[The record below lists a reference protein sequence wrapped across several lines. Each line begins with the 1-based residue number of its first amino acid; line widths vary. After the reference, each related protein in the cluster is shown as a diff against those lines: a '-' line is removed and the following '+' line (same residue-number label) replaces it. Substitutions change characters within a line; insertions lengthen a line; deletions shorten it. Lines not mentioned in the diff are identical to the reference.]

1 MAESRFDRRN
11 HRHEN
16 IQTGGRKE
24 EDPSPEKEGGE
35 IKRIYM
41 REERLFIRESSYED
55 CEKFAIWET
64 DPYVSTFFTIDDNR
78 DREEIIREFSERQRD
93 DTKRQF
99 TICLKETG
107 EAIGRIYVS
116 DINHHYDS
124 LDVTRIY
131 IAGRENRGKGYGE
144 EALLLILR
152 WAFEEMKAERV
163 TLDHFE
169 DNVIAASLYDKL
181 GFAREGVMRHS
192 GKKNGRYIDMCLRS
206 MLREEYFEGQSRIL
220 GDI

>member
-64 DPYVSTFFTIDDNR
+64 DPYVSTFFTIDDGR

-99 TICLKETG
+99 TICLKET
-107 EAIGRIYVS
+107 
-116 DINHHYDS
+116 
-124 LDVTRIY
+124 
-131 IAGRENRGKGYGE
+131 
-144 EALLLILR
+144 
-152 WAFEEMKAERV
+152 
-163 TLDHFE
+163 
-169 DNVIAASLYDKL
+169 
-181 GFAREGVMRHS
+181 
-192 GKKNGRYIDMCLRS
+192 
-206 MLREEYFEGQSRIL
+206 
-220 GDI
+220 

>member
-1 MAESRFDRRN
+1 M
-11 HRHEN
+11 
-16 IQTGGRKE
+16 
-24 EDPSPEKEGGE
+24 
-35 IKRIYM
+35 
-41 REERLFIRESSYED
+41 
-55 CEKFAIWET
+55 
-64 DPYVSTFFTIDDNR
+64 
-78 DREEIIREFSERQRD
+78 
-93 DTKRQF
+93 
-99 TICLKETG
+99 
-107 EAIGRIYVS
+107 
-116 DINHHYDS
+116 
-124 LDVTRIY
+124 TRIY

>member
-64 DPYVSTFFTIDDNR
+64 DPYVSTFFTIDDGR

-99 TICLKETG
+99 TIALKRPEKL
-107 EAIGRIYVS
+107 S
-116 DINHHYDS
+116 
-124 LDVTRIY
+124 
-131 IAGRENRGKGYGE
+131 
-144 EALLLILR
+144 
-152 WAFEEMKAERV
+152 AE
-163 TLDHFE
+163 
-169 DNVIAASLYDKL
+169 Y
-181 GFAREGVMRHS
+181 M
-192 GKKNGRYIDMCLRS
+192 
-206 MLREEYFEGQSRIL
+206 
-220 GDI
+220 